1 MKLRLAQI
9 GAMAYYETRMLWRQR
24 MLLVFTLSL
33 IVLTGVL
40 LFILR
45 ESAGGISAD
54 TLSAAG
60 MLEQH
65 ANTVQWITLFW
76 PLLYAQIMLLGGLA
90 VVDVM
95 PRDRLWNVT
104 PILDGTPLPR
114 SIYLLGKLSGAWL
127 AMLVSLTVIMIVAGV
142 LGWWAIGPYEI
153 EPYLRLYFAGAVP
166 LAFLHVGLCLL
177 ITAVVPARRL
187 AIGLVLLFSLACVM
201 LGTINVRLIDL
212 NAWELL
218 NPGRPYLYRHF
229 WLGWIDR
236 AFSTSLGE
244 NVIGVS
250 LSMGLLELIVCGIL
264 VWWWLRWREGRE

>member
-76 PLLYAQIMLLGGLA
+76 PLLYAQIMLLGGVA

-127 AMLVSLTVIMIVAGV
+127 ALLVSLTVIMIVAGV

-153 EPYLRLYFAGAVP
+153 GPYLHLYFAGAVP

-201 LGTINVRLIDL
+201 LGTINVRLVEL
-212 NAWELL
+212 NVWELL

-250 LSMGLLELIVCGIL
+250 LGIGLLELIVCGIL

>member
-24 MLLVFTLSL
+24 MLAVFTLSL
-33 IVLTGVL
+33 IVLTGIL
-40 LFILR
+40 LFVLR
-45 ESAGGISAD
+45 ESAGGISTD

-60 MLEQH
+60 ILEQR

-95 PRDRLWNVT
+95 PRDRLWNVK

-127 AMLVSLTVIMIVAGV
+127 AMLVSLTVIMIAAGL

-153 EPYLRLYFAGAVP
+153 GPYLQLYFAGAVP

-177 ITAVVPARRL
+177 ITSVVPARRL

-201 LGTINVRLIDL
+201 LGTINVRLIEL
-212 NAWELL
+212 NVWELL
-218 NPGRPYLYRHF
+218 NPGRPYLYRYF

-250 LSMGLLELIVCGIL
+250 VGIGLLELMACGL
-264 VWWWLRWREGRE
+264 VVWLWLRVREGRE